1 VPFKGTLRL
10 RIHVVGA
17 LQSSKLLHHLL
28 SGLMPTSSPI
38 VRQWTLLPC
47 ATFKCTPWFVKE
59 KPLPEHFSMQDSHI
73 KQICTSITQ
82 PMPKLCTYAY
92 RSLCIVDWVIF
103 YDCGWTAKTETTKP
117 VAPKIT
123 NGFILAKW
131 VQGYWKNP
139 KIKAEM
145 A

>member
-1 VPFKGTLRL
+1 
-10 RIHVVGA
+10 
-17 LQSSKLLHHLL
+17 
-28 SGLMPTSSPI
+28 
-38 VRQWTLLPC
+38 
-47 ATFKCTPWFVKE
+47 
-59 KPLPEHFSMQDSHI
+59 
-73 KQICTSITQ
+73 
-82 PMPKLCTYAY
+82 
-92 RSLCIVDWVIF
+92 VDWVIF